1 MSVDV
6 DFIISDSEPEYA
18 VERPETSRVADRS
31 TRRRTSDERP
41 GLSTGE
47 GDGREAR
54 NAEVVV
60 LSSASED
67 EGADDKVISSYFAV
81 AAAKR
86 RRVPSPSATGDVW
99 AGLAGLERRPSASA
113 SSAGGQS
120 RSTSSEPHSAAF
132 LASHDDHLRHFR
144 SPSAP
149 ALDEVS
155 IQPEAAASDAQLSI
169 QPSFV
174 SARDLLRDASTS
186 TSEEDLPAL
195 SSLINSRVRGHDKS
209 RRKKASERPPPTV
222 KKATAVPHADAK
234 GRARTHKARRRTS
247 APSVDA
253 DEPEDAVSDA
263 PSASASS
270 TSSLPRPTDWGKL
283 FSHGAASAQPRAPV
297 SSSSSQDLSAASR
310 AKPWEKLEAQPVKA
324 TIRKAPGRSR
334 RKKTATS
341 VEVETLEIDELSS
354 DNDNVAVASNVAK
367 VKTETTGSRRVSA
380 KKSTASLAF
389 LPTPLALPADERIRP
404 LTSCPLCQAKW
415 PDSKALASK
424 QTHLRSCAG
433 KRFHSA
439 EEVAFL
445 VGSQVLHLAEAADAE
460 RRAKEESKTL
470 FDIAIGRGQGASA
483 KSDVQAVGVE
493 GTDDPTTFYRATSE
507 LQLEMEGLRKKDEK
521 PKEAKLGRIAK
532 EIRRERAALPPD
544 QRWDKAPQ
552 DTPSSDHETL
562 PPATGRLRP
571 ESSTARKAVAERAD
585 ALLGGV
591 GVDTVPL
598 GSDDDDVLLGDRA
611 DFAFTSSPPRPT
623 QVFEPSDLVDR
634 FDPDTSIEI
643 IARPAGAAGAS
654 ASTSGAAARRSRSPF
669 RQLSLQDPCSDS
681 ESDEGPPD
689 HPATGGRHV
698 VRSGSSSLWSIAA
711 GRDDAA
717 IAKVVVRCDRSLPS
731 AVVQPTDTPDAEAP
745 PAGAPDYAG
754 MTVAALQREVAKYG
768 FRASREKSVLVR
780 QLHDVWRAMHP
791 DGAAA
796 AGDADVSPPKKR
808 GRRKK
813 KDAAAAAASA
823 DEGAQVE
830 EEKETVGEKLRRLIV
845 ADEALYI
852 RILRYEPIHFD
863 EFVRLAASNGVKV
876 SKPLL
881 MRCLDEQLSRDT
893 QSITFYS
900 QDPTG
905 GTRRR
910 YR

>member
-6 DFIISDSEPEYA
+6 DFVISDSEPEYA
-18 VERPETSRVADRS
+18 VERPKTSRVADRS

-99 AGLAGLERRPSASA
+99 AGLAGLERRPSTSA

-120 RSTSSEPHSAAF
+120 RSTSAEPHSAAF
-132 LASHDDHLRHFR
+132 LAPHDDHLRHFR

-149 ALDEVS
+149 ALGEVS

-174 SARDLLRDASTS
+174 SARDLLRDTSTS

-195 SSLINSRVRGHDKS
+195 STLINSRVRGHDKS
-209 RRKKASERPPPTV
+209 RRKKASERPLPTV
-222 KKATAVPHADAK
+222 TKATAAPQADVE
-234 GRARTHKARRRTS
+234 GRASMHEARRRTS
-247 APSVDA
+247 APPVDA
-253 DEPEDAVSDA
+253 DEPEDAVTDA

-283 FSHGAASAQPRAPV
+283 FSHGSGSAQPRAPV
-297 SSSSSQDLSAASR
+297 SSSSSSSSQGLSAASR

-324 TIRKAPGRSR
+324 SMRKAPGRSR
-334 RKKTATS
+334 RKKTASS

-354 DNDNVAVASNVAK
+354 DPNDVVVASSVAK

-445 VGSQVLHLAEAADAE
+445 VDSQVLHLAEAADAE

-483 KSDVQAVGVE
+483 KSDVQAVGVD

-544 QRWDKAPQ
+544 QRWDKAAHDP
-552 DTPSSDHETL
+552 PPSDHETL

-585 ALLGGV
+585 ALLGGG
-591 GVDTVPL
+591 GVDTVSL
-598 GSDDDDVLLGDRA
+598 GSDENDVLLDDRA

-643 IARPAGAAGAS
+643 IARPADAAGAS

-681 ESDEGPPD
+681 ESDEGPPN

-717 IAKVVVRCDRSLPS
+717 IAKVVSR
-731 AVVQPTDTPDAEAP
+731 AKPTPVATAADAEAP

-780 QLHDVWRAMHP
+780 QLYDVWRAMHP
-791 DGAAA
+791 GGASTA
-796 AGDADVSPPKKR
+796 AGAETSPPKKR
-808 GRRKK
+808 GRRRK
-813 KDAAAAAASA
+813 KDGAAAAASA
-823 DEGAQVE
+823 DESAQAE
-830 EEKETVGEKLRRLIV
+830 EDKETVGEKLRRLIV

-852 RILRYEPIHFD
+852 RTLRYEPVHFD

-881 MRCLDEQLSRDT
+881 MRCLDEQ
-893 QSITFYS
+893 SITFYS